1 MKVHT
6 IEIAEAIEQELKKF
20 VNDWGGGYPMKF
32 MRFVDL
38 GGKQTDLYVYTHEKG
53 ASPWMIVR
61 VKSVMKSEKGE
72 CIQIFVNVAGKAENM
87 EEVLV
92 SPEVWKLPALADRI
106 LTFSKNDMLLKISE
120 GTEALGP
127 AGMSSLGDS
136 GSSAGASTTSSDDE
150 EEYEDLDTEGILAGD
165 GAAGDSGFNPE
176 DVIAQANAQDGD
188 SQDDID
194 PSDLIRQLNEEADA
208 DEDEEKG

>member
-38 GGKQTDLYVYTHEKG
+38 GGKQTDLYAYTHEKG
-53 ASPWMIVR
+53 ASPWMIIR
-61 VKSVMKSEKGE
+61 IKSVMKTEMGE
-72 CIQIFVNVAGKAENM
+72 CIQVFVNIAGKPEGM

-106 LTFSKNDMLLKISE
+106 LNFSKSEMLLKIGEGSE
-120 GTEALGP
+120 QLGP
-127 AGMSSLGDS
+127 VDSPSLGQ
-136 GSSAGASTTSSDDE
+136 GSSSNQETDTTE
-150 EEYEDLDTEGILAGD
+150 EEDDYEDLDTAGILAGD
-165 GAAGDSGFNPE
+165 GDSADSDFNPE
-176 DVIAQANAQDGD
+176 DLIAQANAAEDEPVA
-188 SQDDID
+188 D
-194 PSDLIRQLNEEADA
+194 PSDLIRQLNEESESEED
-208 DEDEEKG
+208 DEEKD